1 MAQNITIKL
10 GERPYSLI
18 ATSPEQEQLI
28 RRAAAEV
35 NRRIREYQSKNPEG
49 YMVDFMSFA
58 ALNLCMSLITLA
70 DQMNTRNS
78 EEMMLV
84 KELDGYLKN
93 IDKICPFI
101 I

>member
-1 MAQNITIKL
+1 MAQDITIKL
-10 GERPYSLI
+10 ADKSYPFT
-18 ATSPEQEQLI
+18 AASPEQEQLI

-35 NRRIREYQSKNPEG
+35 NRRIKEYQSKNPEG

-70 DQMNTRNS
+70 DQMNNWNA

-93 IDKICPFI
+93 IDKNSR
-101 I
+101 

>member
-1 MAQNITIKL
+1 MAQDITIKL
-10 GERPYSLI
+10 AGKPYPLT
-18 ATSPEQEQLI
+18 ADNPEQEQLI
-28 RRAAAEV
+28 RRSADEI
-35 NRRIREYQSKNPEG
+35 NRRIADYQSKNPEG

-93 IDKICPFI
+93 IDKNSR
-101 I
+101 

>member
-1 MAQNITIKL
+1 MAQDITIKL
-10 GERPYSLI
+10 ADKSYPFT
-18 ATSPEQEQLI
+18 AVSPEQEQLI

-93 IDKICPFI
+93 IDKNSR
-101 I
+101 

>member
-1 MAQNITIKL
+1 MAQDITIKL
-10 GERPYSLI
+10 ADKSYPFT
-18 ATSPEQEQLI
+18 AVSPEQEQLI

-70 DQMNTRNS
+70 DQMNTRNA

-93 IDKICPFI
+93 IDKNSR
-101 I
+101 